1 MSDQIGE
8 ILVVMAH
15 PDDPEITCGGTVAR
29 WCSEGKE
36 VRYLILTSG
45 DKGTKDLDVSPHRL
59 AELREE
65 EQRKAAEILGVRK
78 VTFLR
83 HKDGELENNLSLR
96 GEIALIIR
104 DFKPEIVVTH
114 DPWRPYQLQPDH
126 RACGFAACDAI
137 VAARDH
143 LFLPAF
149 SDLNLAAHT
158 PWEIYFALPEVA
170 DLIIDITPF
179 FQRKLEALS
188 EHSSQTQRV
197 SEWRKRT
204 EELATRAAKDEDF
217 RYGEPFKRLTLTRP
231 KL

>member
-1 MSDQIGE
+1 MNEIE
-8 ILVVMAH
+8 RILVVMAH

-36 VRYLILTSG
+36 VRYLLCTSG
-45 DKGTKDLDVSPHRL
+45 DKGTKDQEISPHQL
-59 AELREE
+59 AELREG
-65 EQRKAAEILGVRK
+65 EQRKAAEVLGVGR

-96 GEIALIIR
+96 HEIALIIR
-104 DFKPEIVVTH
+104 KFKPEIVVTH

-126 RACGFAACDAI
+126 RACGFSACDAV

-149 SDLNLAAHT
+149 SDLNLDAHT
-158 PWEIYFALPEVA
+158 PSEIYFALPQVP
-170 DLIIDITPF
+170 DLVVDITDF
-179 FQRKLEALS
+179 FENKLKALA
-188 EHSSQTQRV
+188 EHHTQTKRV
-197 SEWRKRT
+197 PQWRKRT
-204 EELATRAAKDEDF
+204 EELAIRAAENEDF
-217 RYGEPFKRLTLTRP
+217 KYGEPFKRLTLTHP